1 MTHQCQSTIR
11 VDRAVPSRAY
21 PVSYR
26 DRTDLS
32 MATEDGSG
40 HIEFRKCADFP
51 SPRANAQRETRLH
64 CRIINVACNTL
75 WALSHEE

>member
-26 DRTDLS
+26 ERTDLS

-40 HIEFRKCADFP
+40 HTEFRKCAEFP
-51 SPRANAQRETRLH
+51 SPRANAQTRDQ
-64 CRIINVACNTL
+64 A
-75 WALSHEE
+75 ALQDHKCSMSYFMGTKL